1 MLTNSASDICY
12 DPRGQMDMGER
23 DGVWS
28 AFSEIWFF
36 YDTDYNGYIEAH
48 DIRTAFASMDFW
60 FNGQIDR

>member
-1 MLTNSASDICY
+1 MNYNDLFDMFTENASDICY
-12 DPRGQMDMGER
+12 DPRVSGDAMR

-48 DIRTAFASMDFW
+48 DVRSAF
-60 FNGQIDR
+60 